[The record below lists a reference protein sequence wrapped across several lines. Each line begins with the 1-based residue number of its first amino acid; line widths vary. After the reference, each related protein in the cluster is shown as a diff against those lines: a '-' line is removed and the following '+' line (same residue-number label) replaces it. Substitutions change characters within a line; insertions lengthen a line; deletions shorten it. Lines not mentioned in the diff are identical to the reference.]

1 MPWPGTTPGRAFAP
15 SVIVF
20 IPRSGGGC
28 NARREQ
34 DEWLPRRCPSCR
46 QMTIIGN
53 GRRKRSAHDRRN
65 AYIRV
70 RRGRCKR
77 CGRSVTVLPS
87 RCVPGAC
94 YSWTARQ
101 QAIERIMQGAAV
113 EDAAPDCRDPNRIAD
128 PSTLRRWCWR
138 RIQSLVFA
146 LNRVTTMLAWDFV
159 AARRIL
165 FPETVRS

>member
-20 IPRSGGGC
+20 IPCSGGEC
-28 NARREQ
+28 NVQREQ
-34 DEWLPRRCPSCR
+34 DDWLPRQCPGCG
-46 QMTIIGN
+46 QMAVIGN
-53 GRRKRSAHDRRN
+53 GRRIRSAHDRDH
-65 AYIRV
+65 AQIRV
-70 RRGRCKR
+70 RRGRCR
-77 CGRSVTVLPS
+77 GCGRSVTVLPAG
-87 RCVPGAC
+87 CVPGAC
-94 YSWTARQ
+94 YSFAARQ
-101 QAIERIMQGAAV
+101 QAIERIAQGLAV
-113 EDAAPDCRDPNRIAD
+113 ENAAPDCRDPDRIAD

-146 LNRVTTMLAWDFV
+146 VDRVTTMLAWDFV

>member
-1 MPWPGTTPGRAFAP
+1 MPWLGTTPGRAFAP

-20 IPRSGGGC
+20 IPCSGGEC
-28 NARREQ
+28 NAQQEEG
-34 DEWLPRRCPSCR
+34 EWLPRKCPACG
-46 QMTIIGN
+46 QMAVIGN
-53 GRRKRSAHDRRN
+53 GRRMRSAHDR
-65 AYIRV
+65 YHDHIRV
-70 RRGRCKR
+70 RRGRCRR
-77 CGRSVTVLPS
+77 CGRSVTVLPG

-94 YSWTARQ
+94 YSLIARQ
-101 QAIERIMQGAAV
+101 EAMQRIAAGAVV
-113 EDAAPDCRDPNRIAD
+113 EEAAPDCRDPNRVAD

-146 LNRVTTMLAWDFV
+146 FNRVTTILAWDFV